1 MKGGRAR
8 FVNHSCAPNCFA
20 ELVGGSGERE
30 SGSDGS
36 DGDDGGKGSGRGN
49 GNDGN
54 KSRSPF
60 PRVLIRAAVDLR
72 PGEEITYDYCLSGE
86 PELGGGGG
94 GGRAHDLHHTGGG
107 SGSAGE
113 VVRCSCGAPACRGV
127 L

>member
-8 FVNHSCAPNCFA
+8 FINHSCAPNCFA

-30 SGSDGS
+30 SG
-36 DGDDGGKGSGRGN
+36 DGDNGGGKGCVCGAGSSN
-49 GNDGN
+49 GG
-54 KSRSPF
+54 KTSRSRY

-86 PELGGGGG
+86 PDLGGGGG
-94 GGRAHDLHHTGGG
+94 GGGEAGRAHDLHGSGGGG
-107 SGSAGE
+107 SE
-113 VVRCSCGAPACRGV
+113 VVRCSCGAPTCRGV